1 MFGPAGHAYLHL
13 NYGVHWCLNAVTG
26 PEGYPAAVLLRAL
39 EPLQGLARMRARRG
53 DGRDRDLARGP
64 GRLTRALA
72 IGPELQRHPLDRP
85 PLYLAEGDPVPDE
98 AVERGPR
105 IGITRAAALPLR
117 FYIRGSPWVSR

>member
-1 MFGPAGHAYLHL
+1 MFGPPGHAYLHL

-39 EPLQGLARMRARRG
+39 EPVEGIARMRARRG
-53 DGRDRDLARGP
+53 DRRDRDLARGP

-72 IGPELQRHPLDRP
+72 IGLELQRHPLDRP
-85 PLYLAEGDPVPDE
+85 PLYIAGGEPVADD

-105 IGITRAAALPLR
+105 VGITRGARLPLR
-117 FYIRGSPWVSR
+117 FFIRESPWVSR